1 MPQLLGSLRRLNPLL
16 VALSIAISGAL
27 SIDAAGAEPAPA
39 TEPDSPPE
47 TAPAP
52 RYRVRVEAPSPLKE
66 ALERNVGLVRWQR
79 YAEMTDDLLDRLAR
93 EAVGETRDIAAAEGF
108 FSAAIDVVIDR
119 SADPAMLTLRVD
131 PGPATRITSVR
142 IVVTGPATT
151 DAPLGTDA
159 IAKLT
164 GEWLLPAGETF
175 RQSAWLAAKE
185 RALATLTASPY
196 AAARIEKSEA
206 AIDPATQSAE
216 LDVELASGPAFR
228 FGDLEISGLVK
239 YDRSLV
245 RNYRTIAVG
254 EPYSQVAL
262 ERYVRRLNASGY
274 FASVQAKID
283 PDTTHPDDA
292 TVLIA
297 VIEAPTKRF
306 EGGLGY
312 STDVQFRANAS
323 YRDVNIDDHGL
334 QLLADARAE
343 TKIQS
348 GSLHFSRPPND
359 AGWIATFDG
368 GAERTDIENLVT
380 RTASLGTRW
389 RTVAEDD
396 ERAVSA
402 TYYYDEQH
410 PSGATT
416 ETSHAVYAEYERYWR
431 RVDNLVAPSIGW
443 MASLRG
449 GGGVPGVS
457 TRTFG
462 RVVGRFAWWL
472 PFAGANELN
481 ARAEGGAVLVASRT
495 GIPSTLLFRTGG
507 DTTVRG
513 YAFESLGVQDG
524 DAVVPGRYYAV
535 VSLDAIHWVSP
546 AWGLAAFVD
555 AGNAVDSLSDARLAL
570 GYGVGARVRTPLGP
584 FRLDLAYGQETHQV
598 RVHFSVGLT
607 F

>member
-1 MPQLLGSLRRLNPLL
+1 LLF
-16 VALSIAISGAL
+16 ALSIAISGVL
-27 SIDAAGAEPAPA
+27 SVDAADAESTSA
-39 TEPDSPPE
+39 TPESPPE

-52 RYRVRVEAPSPLKE
+52 RFRVRVEAPSPIKE
-66 ALERNVGLVRWQR
+66 ALERGVGLVRWQH

-93 EAVGETRDIAAAEGF
+93 EAVGEARDIAAAEGF

-119 SADPAMLTLRVD
+119 SAEPAMVTLRVD
-131 PGPATRITSVR
+131 AGPSTRITSVR
-142 IVVTGPATT
+142 IGVTGPAAT

-159 IAKLT
+159 IAKLER
-164 GEWLLPAGETF
+164 EWLLPEGETF

-254 EPYSQVAL
+254 EPYSQIAL

-323 YRDVNIDDHGL
+323 YRDVNIDDRGLHSPMRAPRRKSSPARCTSRDHRTTPDGL
-334 QLLADARAE
+334 QRS
-343 TKIQS
+343 T
-348 GSLHFSRPPND
+348 
-359 AGWIATFDG
+359 
-368 GAERTDIENLVT
+368 
-380 RTASLGTRW
+380 
-389 RTVAEDD
+389 
-396 ERAVSA
+396 
-402 TYYYDEQH
+402 
-410 PSGATT
+410 
-416 ETSHAVYAEYERYWR
+416 
-431 RVDNLVAPSIGW
+431 VAPSGPTSRTWSRGQPMAARAGARSRRTTSARCPRRTTTTSSTHRARRRRLRTRCTPNTNATGAASTIWSRRRSAGW
-443 MASLRG
+443 QACAGAAASRG
-449 GGGVPGVS
+449 FRPALSGVS
-457 TRTFG
+457 RGASPGGFPS
-462 RVVGRFAWWL
+462 L
-472 PFAGANELN
+472 AGT
-481 ARAEGGAVLVASRT
+481 S
-495 GIPSTLLFRTGG
+495 
-507 DTTVRG
+507 
-513 YAFESLGVQDG
+513 
-524 DAVVPGRYYAV
+524 
-535 VSLDAIHWVSP
+535 
-546 AWGLAAFVD
+546 
-555 AGNAVDSLSDARLAL
+555 
-570 GYGVGARVRTPLGP
+570 
-584 FRLDLAYGQETHQV
+584 
-598 RVHFSVGLT
+598 
-607 F
+607 